1 MASEASRGFR
11 VRADVNDY
19 FYLAA
24 SHRPVVRSVE
34 ITNES
39 VDPARGD
46 VVLRVSVEAEEP
58 LVHVYEREIPP
69 LEIGESKTF
78 RAIRML
84 PDFVELA
91 RLDEQLPAN
100 LLVEVLVGGE
110 TVGHSREPV
119 TFLAYNQWM
128 HRSDYWDSLSAFV
141 LPHHPALAPVMKR
154 VRHLL
159 KERTEDGDS
168 STSGYQRDDPQH
180 WLTMAAAVYDA
191 LCELKLDYTNP
202 PASFEGMGQKI
213 RTPDRILE
221 EGAATCLDSS
231 VLMASCLEAAGL
243 DSVLVIVAGHAFA
256 GLLMREDV
264 VLEQKEKPVG

>member
-19 FYLAA
+19 FYLAT

-58 LVHVYEREIPP
+58 LVHVYELEIPP

-84 PDFVELA
+84 PNFVELA

-128 HRSDYWDSLSAFV
+128 HRPDYFDSLSAFV
-141 LPHHPALAPVMKR
+141 LPHHPALAPVMNR
-154 VRHLL
+154 VRRLL
-159 KERTEDGDS
+159 EERTEDGDS
-168 STSGYQRDDPQH
+168 STSGYKRPDHQH
-180 WLTMAAAVYDA
+180 WLTMAQ
-191 LCELKLDYTNP
+191 
-202 PASFEGMGQKI
+202 G
-213 RTPDRILE
+213 
-221 EGAATCLDSS
+221 
-231 VLMASCLEAAGL
+231 
-243 DSVLVIVAGHAFA
+243 
-256 GLLMREDV
+256 
-264 VLEQKEKPVG
+264 